1 MASPLFKSLLVIGM
15 SFTLGVRTAIAEWNL
30 PLHYSFISIFP
41 HLVGIADIIFTGT
54 PVATNDY
61 GSAEFAVDDVIW
73 GSVSET
79 NITVRDFAP
88 DPHDLPYRLGEK
100 YLVGAFTNDWWT
112 ERLYY
117 YGPNRELLHFVPA
130 TNQSPTG
137 LFLDDFRLVDRFSSA
152 IPLSHFVDNGTNY
165 WEGTRAL
172 ITNLIDVGRIQCD
185 EGKVKEIVESIVH
198 DVSNSRRLPTFVRRQ
213 MILYKSFRYDTEDRA
228 KPRDTHG
235 FIKRVDNQS
244 DGIKMIE

>member
-15 SFTLGVRTAIAEWNL
+15 SFTLGIRTAIAEWNL
-30 PLHYSFISIFP
+30 PLHYSFITIFP

-61 GSAEFAVDDVIW
+61 GSAEFSVDDVIW
-73 GSVSET
+73 GSVSGT
-79 NITVRDFAP
+79 NITVRDYAP
-88 DPHDLPYRLGEK
+88 DPYDPPYRLGER
-100 YLVGAFTNDWWT
+100 YLVGAFTNDWWKQGD
-112 ERLYY
+112 YIF
-117 YGPNRELLHFVPA
+117 GPNRELLHFVPA
-130 TNQSPTG
+130 TNRSPTG
-137 LFLDDFRLVDRFSSA
+137 VFLEHHMLVERSRSA
-152 IPLSHFVDNGTNY
+152 IPFSRFDDNGTNY
-165 WEGTRAL
+165 WEGTHAL
-172 ITNLIDVGRIQCD
+172 ITNLIDIGRIQCD
-185 EGKVKEIVESIVH
+185 EGKVREIVESVVH

-235 FIKRVDNQS
+235 FIKEVDDQV